1 MIHGPHL
8 TSHTEWCIGYNVSMM
23 EKFNEQL
30 RTFSARILWA
40 SLWIKYF
47 LCCSG
52 RLGTTVS
59 TLLICARSVAII
71 KCKDV
76 GFWILCKE
84 EEFFDLIL
92 QMALSGEGR
101 KWARKWMGKI
111 FNMCFSVCFLQFDLL
126 CMFNLGRLDK
136 LWTAS

>member
-1 MIHGPHL
+1 MDSQQTILISWKYFYWKHLSWLDINLMIHGPHL

-59 TLLICARSVAII
+59 TWLICQECSNNKMQRCRFLDSLQGRGI
-71 KCKDV
+71 
-76 GFWILCKE
+76 FWSN
-84 EEFFDLIL
+84 FTNGLIWRRAEMG
-92 QMALSGEGR
+92 QKMDGEN
-101 KWARKWMGKI
+101 I
-111 FNMCFSVCFLQFDLL
+111 
-126 CMFNLGRLDK
+126 
-136 LWTAS
+136 